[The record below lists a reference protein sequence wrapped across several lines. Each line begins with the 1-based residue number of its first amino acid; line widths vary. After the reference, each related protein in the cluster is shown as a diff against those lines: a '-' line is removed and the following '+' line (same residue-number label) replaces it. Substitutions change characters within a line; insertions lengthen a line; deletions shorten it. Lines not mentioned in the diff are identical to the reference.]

1 MNNKEEMTMT
11 NNHPHTSPFLEAVA
25 ERLMELLG
33 GDLSNTVVVFPNK
46 RASLFFN
53 IYLARLAGH
62 TMWSPRYMTIDE
74 LFTSL
79 TTLDIADPIYAVCML
94 YQSYIRQTGKD
105 ETLDKFY
112 GWGEM
117 MIADFDDIDKNLVD
131 ARLLF
136 ENVKDLDEL
145 TSFDYLT
152 EEQKKTIL
160 RFFSEFK
167 VEEDQTELKKEFLSL
182 WKSMHSI
189 YTDFHERMLKENKAY
204 PGMLYR
210 RVVETLESSPD
221 DNPSLERLRAANYV
235 FIGFNVL
242 TKAEE
247 RLLKYIKQQKT
258 AYFFWDYDEAYMP
271 QKGFVD
277 HGQKGLPEED
287 DLFEAGK
294 FIYRNILKFGNDL
307 TLNDT
312 FTNFHNK
319 KKISFISASTEDIQA
334 RYSSQWVNRLYTEK
348 VTAIKSS
355 AQSEEDVVDAVSRL
369 DYTRTAVVL
378 CNESTLQSVMDSMP
392 STIGDTPYPLP
403 VNITMGY
410 PLNETPVSSLID
422 ALVNLQTNGYA
433 GSGTWKYKYVSTVLN
448 HPYVLMMSGDTI
460 QDIMEHLKKHNIMY
474 PKDDKLRKD
483 EFLTLLFTPQTDDV
497 EHLINYLIKVV
508 RAIALTYKQNN
519 HQGFGQHQLY
529 AESLFNTYT
538 ILTRLLALHTSGLLQ
553 VQIITICRLLRQLIQ
568 LTSIPFHGEPAEGI
582 QVMGMLET
590 RCLDFSD
597 IIVLSATENMLPK
610 ARKKSSFIPYNLRQA
625 YGMTTIDEEVSLYA
639 YYFFRLLQRAEHIT
653 LLYNTSTD
661 GLSRGEMSRFL
672 LQMLVDKEKLFSPGQ
687 KIEQYSLTSDIAVS
701 YHKMKAIAKT
711 SDHIQNLR
719 TKYES
724 WRHKDDNKGYF
735 SPTAINTYLECPMK
749 FYFKYVANIYPE
761 DEVTEDVDN
770 AAFGSIFHKCMEL
783 IYEPYVGRG
792 DIQRSVLETIEK
804 DEVKIRRLVDE
815 AFKEVFF
822 KGVDVRYNGEQL
834 LNHEVIYTYVVNQLR
849 YDKELCPM
857 RILSVEEK
865 CKTELEIAVN
875 GELPIKLFI
884 GGIID
889 RFDNVTI
896 GNERLTRIVDYKTS
910 GSVCKYKGLD
920 ALFTPGEDKD
930 HAHHI
935 RQAFYYAD
943 VVMRKNERLSSLFPT
958 LMYVKLPKSC
968 RPTIEIK
975 EGRQPGEKVD
985 FAAIRNDYHEYLIK
999 TLEKVFNKDVPF
1011 TQCEAQKVCTNCDF
1025 KELCNR

>member
-1 MNNKEEMTMT
+1 MTT
-11 NNHPHTSPFLEAVA
+11 NNPQTTTFLEAVA
-25 ERLMELLG
+25 DRLLQLLD

-53 IYLARLAGH
+53 IYLARHAGH
-62 TMWSPRYMTIDE
+62 TIWSPRYMTIDE
-74 LFTSL
+74 LFASL

-94 YQSYIRQTGKD
+94 YQSYIQQTGKD
-105 ETLDKFY
+105 ESLDKFF

-117 MIADFDDIDKNLVD
+117 MIADFDDIDKNMVD

-136 ENVKDLDEL
+136 ENIKNLDEL
-145 TSFDYLT
+145 TSLDYLT
-152 EEQKKTIL
+152 EEQKRTIL

-167 VEEDQTELKKEFLSL
+167 VDEEETELKKEFLTL
-182 WKSMHSI
+182 WKSLFGI
-189 YTDFHERMLKENKAY
+189 YSDFHERLLNEKKAY

-210 RVVETLESSPD
+210 WVADTIESSPD
-221 DNPSLERLRAANYV
+221 DNPCLELLRASNYV
-235 FIGFNVL
+235 FVGFNVL

-247 RLLKYIKQQKT
+247 RLLKYIKQKKNT
-258 AYFFWDYDEAYMP
+258 YFFWDYDEAYMP

-277 HGQKGLPEED
+277 NGKKAMPEED
-287 DLFEAGK
+287 NLFEAGK
-294 FIYRNILKFGNDL
+294 FIYRNIQKFGNDL
-307 TLNDT
+307 NSSDT

-319 KKISFISASTEDIQA
+319 KKISFISASTENIQA
-334 RYSSQWVNRLYTEK
+334 RFSSQWVNRLYTEK
-348 VTAIKSS
+348 VKAIRLS
-355 AQSEEDVVDAVSRL
+355 AQSEREVADEVGRL
-369 DYTRTAVVL
+369 DFTRTAVVL
-378 CNESTLQSVMDSMP
+378 CNESTLKSVMDSMP

-403 VNITMGY
+403 VNVTMGY
-410 PLNETPVSSLID
+410 PLSETPVSSLIE
-422 ALVNLQTNGYA
+422 ALINLQTNGYA

-448 HPYVLMMSGDTI
+448 HPYVLMLGGDII
-460 QDIMEHLKKHNIMY
+460 QEIMGHLKKHNIMY
-474 PKDDKLRKD
+474 PKDDKLRRN
-483 EFLTLLFTPQTDDV
+483 EFLSMVFTPQTDDV
-497 EHLINYLIKVV
+497 GHLINYLIQVV
-508 RAIALTYKQNN
+508 RSIALAYKQNRD
-519 HQGFGQHQLY
+519 QSFGQHQLY

-538 ILTRLLALHTSGLLQ
+538 ILTRLQSLHASGLLQ
-553 VQIITICRLLRQLIQ
+553 VQIITICRLIRQLMQ
-568 LTSIPFHGEPAEGI
+568 LTSIPFHGEPAEGV

-610 ARKKSSFIPYNLRQA
+610 AHKKSSFIPYNLRQA

-661 GLSRGEMSRFL
+661 GLSKGEMSRFL
-672 LQMLVDKEKLFSPGQ
+672 LQMLVDKDKLFAPGQ

-701 YHKMKAIAKT
+701 YKKMNTISKT
-711 SDHIQNLR
+711 SEHIQHLR

-724 WRHKDDNKGYF
+724 WRHKDDNSGYF

-749 FYFKYVANIYPE
+749 FYFKYISDIYPE

-770 AAFGSIFHKCMEL
+770 AAFGSIFHKCMET
-783 IYEPYVGRG
+783 IYRPYKGRG
-792 DIQRSVLETIEK
+792 DIQASELEAIAK
-804 DEVKIRRLVDE
+804 DEVKIRRIVDD

-822 KGVDVRYNGEQL
+822 KGIDVRYNGEQL
-834 LNHEVIYTYVVNQLR
+834 LNREVICTYVVNQLR
-849 YDKELCPM
+849 YDKALCPL
-857 RILSVEEK
+857 RILGVEEK
-865 CKTELEIAVN
+865 CKTELEIAVS
-875 GELPIKLFI
+875 GEEPIKLYV

-896 GNERLTRIVDYKTS
+896 DGERLTRIVDYKTS
-910 GSVCKYKGLD
+910 GSLCKYKGLD

-943 VVMRKNERLSSLFPT
+943 VVMREDGSLSSLFPT

-968 RPTIEIK
+968 QPTIEIK
-975 EGRQPGEKVD
+975 EGNSMKKVD
-985 FAAIRNDYHEYLIK
+985 FSTIRNDYHDYLIK
-999 TLEKVFNKDVPF
+999 TLEEVFNKEVPF
-1011 TQCEAQKVCTNCDF
+1011 TQCTAQKACTNCDF
-1025 KELCNR
+1025 KELCNRG